1 MPKILIFD
9 KGGRK
14 EREKL
19 VKNKEAPKD
28 FFQSIDFLRSKGF
41 DIKHLSS
48 SGDNSKNF
56 FNSFGRI
63 IENLFCRISNVGLR
77 PLSVAKFKRFIN
89 CSDYIVSLT
98 DGFSISL
105 AFYFTFIDT
114 KTPIKLVGA
123 FHKLSD
129 YDTKIPKILKKFY
142 YKLFLKILKRLDF
155 IIFYGKTDRLN
166 SIENFNIKKEK
177 TSIIRFGVDTEFWEP
192 NKKINFNS
200 NYLFSIGQDPARD
213 FKTLLRVSTKKKIHI
228 HTCLLNARND
238 SKFKVT
244 NGTYH
249 KSKSSLSDLQV
260 KKLYQDSFAVIVPLK
275 DVFQPSGYSVTLQ
288 AMACGKPVILTYTKG
303 LWAPEVFQDL
313 KNCIF
318 VKPEDVSGIENA
330 IELLENDRKI
340 YEYISKEARKI
351 VEEHFSLR
359 NANLS
364 TLSIFEKF
372 LIS

>member
-14 EREKL
+14 EREEL
-19 VKNKEAPKD
+19 VKNNQAPKD
-28 FFQSIDFLRSKGF
+28 FFQSIDFLRAKGF
-41 DIKHLSS
+41 DINHLSS
-48 SGDNSKNF
+48 SGEYKKNL
-56 FNSFGRI
+56 FNLFGRI
-63 IENLFCRISNVGLR
+63 IEDFFCKISNIGLR
-77 PLSVAKFKRFIN
+77 PLSVAKFKRIIKV
-89 CSDYIVSLT
+89 SDYVVSLT

-105 AFYFTFIDT
+105 AFYYTFIDT
-114 KTPIKLVGA
+114 KTKIKLVGA

-129 YDTKIPKILKKFY
+129 YDTNLPKFLKKFY
-142 YKLFLKILKRLDF
+142 YKLFFKILKRLDF
-155 IIFYGKTDRLN
+155 IIFYGNADRLN
-166 SIENFNIKKEK
+166 SIKNFNIKKEK
-177 TSIIRFGVDTEFWEP
+177 TFLIRFGVDTKFWEP

-213 FKTLLRVSTKKKIHI
+213 FNTLLKVSTKKKIHI
-228 HTCLLNARND
+228 HTSLLNFRDD
-238 SKFKVT
+238 SKFKIT

-249 KSKSSLSDLQV
+249 KSKNSLSDLQI

-288 AMACGKPVILTYTKG
+288 AMACGKPVIITYTKG
-303 LWAPEVFQDL
+303 LWAPEVFHNL

-318 VKPEDVSGIENA
+318 VKPGDVRGIENA
-330 IELLENDRKI
+330 IKLLENDRKT

-351 VEEHFSLR
+351 VEEHFSLI
-359 NANLS
+359 NANIS